1 MAEPAQLQVRI
12 CYATPQLQV
21 LRELKVPAGATVQQ
35 AIMQSGL
42 LREHAAIDL
51 TNCRV
56 GIYGKLKELDTP
68 VRDQDRIEIYRP
80 LIADPMESR
89 RRRVTHKDKA
99 ALKPGQQGA

>member
-21 LRELKVPAGATVQQ
+21 VRELLVPAGATVQQ
-35 AIMQSGL
+35 AIMLSGL

-51 TNCRV
+51 TSCRV
-56 GIYGKLKELDTP
+56 GIYGKLKEMDAP

-89 RRRVTHKDKA
+89 RRRVTHKA
-99 ALKPGQQGA
+99 ARPVQQGG